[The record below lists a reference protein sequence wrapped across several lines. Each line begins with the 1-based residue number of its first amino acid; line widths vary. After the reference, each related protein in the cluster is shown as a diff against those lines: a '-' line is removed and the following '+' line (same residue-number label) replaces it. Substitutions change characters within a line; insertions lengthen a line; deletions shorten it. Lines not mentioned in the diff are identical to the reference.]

1 MMSARSSGTIT
12 RRRWL
17 GAAAGLALAFGTLT
31 ASAETDAVGTAFTYQ
46 GRLTIDGVPASGSYD
61 IAFRLCDASVSG
73 TVLATVT
80 ATAQPVD
87 KGVFTSTLDFGPTAF
102 TGQQRWLEI
111 AARQT
116 GVGSYVTLSPRQ
128 EITPTPYAMY
138 AMSGTPGP
146 QGPAGPTGATGAQ
159 GPPGPQGPQGPAG
172 PAAPWIIAGSV
183 IYYNQ
188 GNVGINTINP
198 EERLHVLNGNIKLET
213 TSGVG
218 GDIYFTGAHGLISD
232 QGARLQTG
240 GQGKTW
246 FFEAAPGLGWAAAR
260 FFNYGKT
267 RSVTVDT
274 DANLFVDNGSLF
286 VTLGDVW
293 VRGTC
298 FRPRN
303 VNGTV
308 VLAVCQ

>member
-1 MMSARSSGTIT
+1 MSARSSVTT
-12 RRRWL
+12 MRRRWL
-17 GAAAGLALAFGTLT
+17 SAAAGLALAFGTLA

-87 KGVFTSTLDFGPTAF
+87 KGVFTSTLDFGATAF

-111 AARQT
+111 AARPA
-116 GVGSYVTLSPRQ
+116 GVGAYVTLSPRQ

-146 QGPAGPTGATGAQ
+146 QGPAGPQGPTGATGPQ
-159 GPPGPQGPQGPAG
+159 GPPGPSV
-172 PAAPWIIAGSV
+172 PWIIAGSV
-183 IYYNQ
+183 IYYNG
-188 GNVGINTINP
+188 GNVGINTTNP
-198 EERLHVLNGNIKLET
+198 SALLHVLNGNIKLES

-218 GDIYFTGAHGLISD
+218 GDMYFTTAHGLISD
-232 QGARLQTG
+232 QGARLATG
-240 GQGKTW
+240 GGGKSWSFT
-246 FFEAAPGLGWAAAR
+246 PGPGGSYASAV
-260 FFNYGKT
+260 FNSSDGL
-267 RSVTVDT
+267 RRVQMDQS
-274 DANLFVDNGSLF
+274 ANLQVLSGGSIYVDA
-286 VTLGDVW
+286 GDVW

-298 FRPRN
+298 FRPRS